1 MQMSVN
7 LTNQRQRISRLLVS
21 LRPANAANTD
31 EGLEPD
37 FIIAA
42 LKKGGRGEREKRTER
57 ERKRE
62 RRKEGGREMR
72 DREMETNVCE
82 NTGLHSEPYQ
92 LQISN

>member
-1 MQMSVN
+1 MQMSVS

-37 FIIAA
+37 FIIAT
-42 LKKGGRGEREKRTER
+42 LKKRGR
-57 ERKRE
+57 ER
-62 RRKEGGREMR
+62 GNGREMR

-82 NTGLHSEPYQ
+82 NTGLYSEPYQ
-92 LQISN
+92 VQISN

>member
-42 LKKGGRGEREKRTER
+42 LKKGGRGERER
-57 ERKRE
+57 
-62 RRKEGGREMR
+62 GREKER
-72 DREMETNVCE
+72 WEK
-82 NTGLHSEPYQ
+82 
-92 LQISN
+92 

>member
-1 MQMSVN
+1 MQMSVS

-42 LKKGGRGEREKRTER
+42 LKKGGRRKRKGEGERERGT
-57 ERKRE
+57 
-62 RRKEGGREMR
+62 R
-72 DREMETNVCE
+72 DRKMETNVCE
-82 NTGLHSEPYQ
+82 NTGLYSELYQ

>member
-1 MQMSVN
+1 MQISVS

-42 LKKGGRGEREKRTER
+42 LKKRGR
-57 ERKRE
+57 ERGNE
-62 RRKEGGREMR
+62 SEMR
-72 DREMETNVCE
+72 DQEMETNVCE
-82 NTGLHSEPYQ
+82 NTGLYSEPYQ

>member
-42 LKKGGRGEREKRTER
+42 LKKGGRGGKSEREREKRNEGRNER
-57 ERKRE
+57 SGDGDKC
-62 RRKEGGREMR
+62 M
-72 DREMETNVCE
+72 
-82 NTGLHSEPYQ
+82 
-92 LQISN
+92 

>member
-42 LKKGGRGEREKRTER
+42 LKKGGRGERVRER
-57 ERKRE
+57 ERKGTR
-62 RRKEGGREMR
+62 GEMR